1 MSQAVTTWLA
11 CLVSVVWAVS
21 MIVNVIQPGYI
32 PPAGIHGA
40 LMLVLGGVFGARMI
54 GKNGHA

>member
-1 MSQAVTTWLA
+1 MSQRTTTWLA
-11 CLVSVVWAVS
+11 ILVSTIWAVS
-21 MIVNVIQPGYI
+21 MIVNVVQPAYV

-54 GKNGHA
+54 GRNDHG